1 MRRAWGEFVS
11 IRCNNIPEFSDASR
25 PVDVRNEFKE
35 LVQDR
40 GYTGVDVVAAIRA
53 EGFADVPRSGKRVYA
68 RESSYLKVSRD
79 DSSTRKRKKKG
90 DVVLITVD

>member
-11 IRCNNIPEFSDASR
+11 VRCRIIPEFSDASR

-40 GYTGVDVVAAIRA
+40 GYTGVDVAAAIRA
-53 EGFADVPRSGKRVYA
+53 EGFADVPPSGKRVYA
-68 RESSYLKVSRD
+68 REQSYLKVSRE
-79 DSSTRKRKKKG
+79 DSSTRKRKEKD
-90 DVVLITVD
+90 DVVLISVD